1 MDVWDF
7 TRRIV
12 DCERE
17 YQTLNKISR
26 DLITFHQS
34 VSFKNPSWS
43 EDKVTHWIIVVE
55 EKRAREAK
63 WREE

>member
-7 TRRIV
+7 TGRIV

-17 YQTLNKISR
+17 YQTLNKIFR
-26 DLITFHQS
+26 DLITFHQF

-43 EDKVTHWIIVVE
+43 KDKVTHWIIVVE
-55 EKRAREAK
+55 EMRARETR